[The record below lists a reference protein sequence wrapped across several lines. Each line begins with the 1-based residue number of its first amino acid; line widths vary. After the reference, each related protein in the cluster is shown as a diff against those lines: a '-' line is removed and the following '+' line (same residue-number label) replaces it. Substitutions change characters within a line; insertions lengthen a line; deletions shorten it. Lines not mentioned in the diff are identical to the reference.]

1 MTCNT
6 VVWLI
11 VIVAVKRRHVRL
23 ANSVRDLRHVAGSV
37 RWRHGRIRRPFIVTF
52 PQKAVRRNP
61 RATLSVTCQMWKS
74 RAAKPRRRTCL
85 GVAPIIRRNVRVKCA
100 ASEKPAAY
108 AASATDVP
116 RASSRAPHCKRNQST
131 YGRSGTPTDVV
142 NRCRNRDEDNPASA
156 AQLAAVTGSPQN
168 RPIWAIDRT
177 TRGSSERGGNA
188 SPKHMVSNAALVMS
202 LPPCRCRNSP

>member
-1 MTCNT
+1 MIFCSMAKKSSSFSTYASATMAQN
-6 VVWLI
+6 
-11 VIVAVKRRHVRL
+11 
-23 ANSVRDLRHVAGSV
+23 GSPV
-37 RWRHGRIRRPFIVTF
+37 TSEIRRRGSSPRITYMISLFSTASLVLVT
-52 PQKAVRRNP
+52 A
-61 RATLSVTCQMWKS
+61 QMWKS

-142 NRCRNRDEDNPASA
+142 NRCRNRDGESLTLVATASNDTASA
-156 AQLAAVTGSPQN
+156 SASVSGRA
-168 RPIWAIDRT
+168 RRT
-177 TRGSSERGGNA
+177 RLTR
-188 SPKHMVSNAALVMS
+188 
-202 LPPCRCRNSP
+202 

>member
-108 AASATDVP
+108 DASATDVP
-116 RASSRAPHCKRNQST
+116 RASSRAPHCKRNHSRC
-131 YGRSGTPTDVV
+131 GRSGTPTDVV
-142 NRCRNRDEDNPASA
+142 NRCKNRDGESLTLAATASNDTASA
-156 AQLAAVTGSPQN
+156 CV
-168 RPIWAIDRT
+168 
-177 TRGSSERGGNA
+177 
-188 SPKHMVSNAALVMS
+188 S
-202 LPPCRCRNSP
+202 LPGRARRTRLTR